1 MGALLSYFLVSQA
14 EAPGADDQ
22 DGRGQADER
31 RQQKDH
37 QEDQE
42 SGDVQNGLLTQ
53 LDGAV
58 DDEGAHAGPHAGQGI
73 LDPGIFRKGPEEGG
87 NDQHDEDGRE
97 QNPQGGEDGPPEA
110 VDPVAT
116 EGRCV
121 HGNDAGGTLGH
132 GGEVEQ
138 LLIRKP
144 LLLQDQLPLKKGE
157 HGVAT
162 AEAAGTDAGK
172 GEKKF

>member
-73 LDPGIFRKGPEEGG
+73 LDPGIFRKGPERRQEMTSTMRMGG
-87 NDQHDEDGRE
+87 NKTPR
-97 QNPQGGEDGPPEA
+97 
-110 VDPVAT
+110 VAKT
-116 EGRCV
+116 
-121 HGNDAGGTLGH
+121 AP
-132 GGEVEQ
+132 
-138 LLIRKP
+138 RKP
-144 LLLQDQLPLKKGE
+144 
-157 HGVAT
+157 
-162 AEAAGTDAGK
+162 
-172 GEKKF
+172 